1 MTAPGHERGPRRV
14 FVSIAYAPA
23 VAEPRVRR
31 QCESLA
37 RAGWR
42 VIQVGLA
49 QRDEARTGRRN
60 GVVYLRMP
68 QRRYR
73 GSAVWRYAWEYLA
86 FSWRATR
93 VLRRILRRGPVDVVQ
108 VTNVPDA
115 LIFAARSARRRG
127 AGLILDIRDPL
138 PEFFLS
144 KFGHRWFGL
153 AGYRAAVFEERWAS
167 GTADLVFTANE
178 IHRRRTEAHGVAHHK
193 VHVVP
198 NYADATVCPMQAPR
212 CSNRVIA
219 YHGTVAPRM
228 GLDLVMRAVAR
239 LGQAGVPLRFL
250 IFGDGDGVAP
260 LQALRDRLAL
270 GDQVSVSGDRF
281 QIEEVAGRLQPVG
294 LGIVSLQRDA
304 LTDLFL
310 SMKLLEY
317 VRLGIPA
324 VVTWTPTL
332 GHYFPDDSVFFVRES
347 SVDAWADAI
356 RTAVGDPLGAQARAR
371 RAQALPVAR
380 PWQDAEADYLAM
392 VERAAGLHRDF
403 HRSGTRH

>member
-1 MTAPGHERGPRRV
+1 MSAGARRLL
-14 FVSIAYAPA
+14 VSIAYAPA

-42 VIQVGLA
+42 VIQIGLA
-49 QRDEARTGRRN
+49 QGSEARAGRRN
-60 GVVYLRMP
+60 GVAYLRMP

-73 GSAVWRYAWEYLA
+73 GSAVWRYAWEYLT
-86 FSWRATR
+86 FWWRARR
-93 VLRRILRRGPVDVVQ
+93 VLRRILRRRPVVVVQ
-108 VTNVPDA
+108 VTIVPDA
-115 LIFAARSARRRG
+115 LIFAALCARRSG

-144 KFGHRWFGL
+144 KFGHRWFGR

-167 GTADLVFTANE
+167 RAADLVFTANE
-178 IHRRRTEAHGVAHHK
+178 LHRRRTEAHGVAPGK
-193 VHVVP
+193 VRVVP
-198 NYADATVCPMQAPR
+198 NYADATVCPLLSPR
-212 CSNRVIA
+212 CSSPVIA

-239 LGQAGVPLRFL
+239 LGESGMPLQFL
-250 IFGDGDGVAP
+250 IFGDGDGVVP

-270 GDQVSVSGDRF
+270 GDRVSVSGDRF
-281 QIEEVAGRLQPVG
+281 QIEEVADRLARVG

-324 VVTWTPTL
+324 IVTWTPTL
-332 GHYFPDDSVFFVRES
+332 GHYFPDDTVFFVRDAT
-347 SVDAWADAI
+347 VDAWANAI
-356 RTAVGDPLGAQARAR
+356 RTAVGDPHEAQARAR

-392 VERAAGLHRDF
+392 VERAVGLRRDF